1 MALIRKRDLQKMNA
15 KERESKMLE
24 LKLELIKSGVTANKT
39 NAQTKE
45 LKRAFARLLTLN
57 RIDRGEAQNKK
68 K

>member
-24 LKLELIKSGVTANKT
+24 LRLELIKSRVTSNKT